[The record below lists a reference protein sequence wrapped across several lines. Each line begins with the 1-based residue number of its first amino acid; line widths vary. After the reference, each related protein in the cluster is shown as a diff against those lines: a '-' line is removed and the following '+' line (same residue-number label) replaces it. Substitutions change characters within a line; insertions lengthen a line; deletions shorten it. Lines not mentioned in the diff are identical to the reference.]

1 MDWYLTDPLDSRTRK
16 ENWSETERSRGWS
29 IAIVLVVAGILELS
43 AVRAAVSVSVVVAV
57 SVAVAVSLV
66 VRGRELWGGCVTAVV
81 GRAAGSR
88 PAASGDKVVSARRVI
103 GRRRAEARAELAS
116 SVASSAATVSGPAG
130 IAVVV
135 FVSVS
140 EVSRAGTGMSWSSV
154 VSGTGGATV
163 MRPAVSRWSRGSSM
177 VLRPSVSCGAREV
190 WTCGASVVWSA
201 VSEVAVRGT
210 AVIRTVMTSQTS
222 EGRVR
227 WTSVV
232 GSGLTE
238 SGNAVR
244 RVRGT
249 SVCRWSVEPRTT
261 VVRGTSVIWS
271 SVSDTR
277 HSGTSVCGTA
287 SVTSGAVSGSFIGEA
302 TVSRSC
308 VIAEATV
315 RDVPVRNHSY
325 MSGTMVGGT
334 GVGATGSSCK
344 RAGRGGRGKSVSCV
358 WT

>member
-29 IAIVLVVAGILELS
+29 VAIVLVAGILELS
-43 AVRAAVSVSVVVAV
+43 AVRAAVSVSVAVAV
-57 SVAVAVSLV
+57 SVV
-66 VRGRELWGGCVTAVV
+66 VRGRELWRGCVTAVV
-81 GRAAGSR
+81 GWTAGSR
-88 PAASGDKVVSARRVI
+88 PAASGNEVVSARRVI
-103 GRRRAEARAELAS
+103 GRRRAEARAQLAS

-130 IAVVV
+130 VAVVV

-140 EVSRAGTGMSWSSV
+140 QVSRAGTGMRWSSV

-163 MRPAVSRWSRGSSM
+163 VRPAVSRWSRGSSV

-190 WTCGASVVWSA
+190 WTCGASMVWSA
-201 VSEVAVRGT
+201 VSEVAVRWT
-210 AVIRTVMTSQTS
+210 AVIRKVVTSRTS
-222 EGRVR
+222 EGCVR
-227 WTSVV
+227 RTSVV

-249 SVCRWSVEPRTT
+249 SVCRWSVESRTA

-277 HSGTSVCGTA
+277 HSGTSVGGTA
-287 SVTSGAVSGSFIGEA
+287 SVTSGAVSGSFLGEA

-315 RDVPVRNHSY
+315 RDVPVRNRSDV
-325 MSGTMVGGT
+325 SGTMVGGT
-334 GVGATGSSCK
+334 GVGATGSSCE
-344 RAGRGGRGKSVSCV
+344 RAGRGGCGKSSRCV
-358 WT
+358 WA